1 MRVQQK
7 ALGAEDQ
14 PNTLEG
20 RMTMT
25 PTARKTLSGSLLG
38 ALLLAAVGCSQAT
51 NDDTGSQEMTS
62 SALSAA
68 VTTPAVAQ
76 TPPAFRRMTDA
87 EVTAMLSKPKQNALA
102 AAPGQDKFDS
112 LVAGIKT
119 STTDESRKALI
130 MEYVSLAE
138 QLAPDAQQ
146 KALHTLEGIWK

>member
-1 MRVQQK
+1 M
-7 ALGAEDQ
+7 
-14 PNTLEG
+14 LEE

-25 PTARKTLSGSLLG
+25 PTAGKTLSGSLFG

-51 NDDTGSQEMTS
+51 NDDTGSQQMTS

-68 VTTPAVAQ
+68 VATPAVAAQ

-87 EVTAMLSKPKQNALA
+87 EVKVMLSKPKQDALA
-102 AAPGQDKFDS
+102 AAVAPGQDKFDS

-146 KALHTLEGIWK
+146 KALNTLEGIWK